1 MNEYTKEGLQEVTK
15 AKLYDLAEYY
25 DLDVSYRMKKDVII
39 DVILEYM
46 NRHIPKPV
54 VVEQTEYQDTTSED
68 DLPAMSAKIRR
79 IYEANRK

>member
-1 MNEYTKEGLQEVTK
+1 MSGYTKDGLQEVTK
-15 AKLYDLAEYY
+15 SRLYDLAKYY
-25 DLDVSYRMKKDVII
+25 DLKITYRMTKDTMI

-54 VVEQTEYQDTTSED
+54 VVEQTEYQDATSED